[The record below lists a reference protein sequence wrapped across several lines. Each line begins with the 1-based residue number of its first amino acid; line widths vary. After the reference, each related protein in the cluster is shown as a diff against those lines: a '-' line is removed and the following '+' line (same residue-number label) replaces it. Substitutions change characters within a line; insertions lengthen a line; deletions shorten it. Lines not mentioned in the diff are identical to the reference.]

1 MRDKT
6 RDQILERFTE
16 QIKDLIKNLLEKLML
31 EERELYL
38 EEHPTKGNGYYTRD
52 LLTLFGPLENLRVPR
67 VREGDFHP
75 KLLPYRR
82 RTSIEL
88 SEAILALYAS
98 GASTRDISRFLEA
111 VYGAFYSPQ
120 SISRLTQVVE
130 EEVREWRNRPLARE
144 YYAVYLDGTF
154 LSVRRGKAA
163 KEPVYLA
170 LGIRPDGRREILGF
184 WLFGAEGE
192 SATNWRQVVRELWER
207 GVREVKLFISDD
219 LPGIEEAVREI
230 FPSAK
235 WQLCVLHMVRDTLAK
250 VRKKDREALAQ
261 DLKAVYR
268 ADTVKQAHRALR
280 ALEEKWAGEYPKL
293 VAKWLDKS
301 HALLEFLNHP
311 KTIRAYLYTT
321 NQLERLIKELKRRTK
336 VVEVFCGP
344 QALEKL
350 VYLVLVQENEKL
362 LRRRLRGFAE
372 IQMGSCQASG
382 HTQ

>member
-52 LLTLFGPLENLRVPR
+52 LLTLVGPLEDLRVPR

-144 YYAVYLDGTF
+144 YYAVYLDSTF

-170 LGIRPDGRREILGF
+170 WGSGR
-184 WLFGAEGE
+184 
-192 SATNWRQVVRELWER
+192 
-207 GVREVKLFISDD
+207 
-219 LPGIEEAVREI
+219 
-230 FPSAK
+230 
-235 WQLCVLHMVRDTLAK
+235 
-250 VRKKDREALAQ
+250 
-261 DLKAVYR
+261 
-268 ADTVKQAHRALR
+268 TV
-280 ALEEKWAGEYPKL
+280 AGR
-293 VAKWLDKS
+293 S
-301 HALLEFLNHP
+301 
-311 KTIRAYLYTT
+311 
-321 NQLERLIKELKRRTK
+321 
-336 VVEVFCGP
+336 
-344 QALEKL
+344 
-350 VYLVLVQENEKL
+350 
-362 LRRRLRGFAE
+362 
-372 IQMGSCQASG
+372 
-382 HTQ
+382 